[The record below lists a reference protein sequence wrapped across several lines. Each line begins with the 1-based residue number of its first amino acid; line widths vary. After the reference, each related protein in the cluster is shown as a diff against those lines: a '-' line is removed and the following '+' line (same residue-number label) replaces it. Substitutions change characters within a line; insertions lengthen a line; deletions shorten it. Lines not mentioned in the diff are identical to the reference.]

1 MKGIALWKLVSV
13 IAVTLLSAWYLWPT
27 YRFYSMSATE
37 RTALQQRDPKK
48 LADIRKN
55 AIHLGLDLQGGMH
68 LVLEVDRT
76 RLKPA
81 EARDAV
87 DRALEV
93 IRRRIDQFGV
103 AEPLIQREGEDRIAL
118 QLPGLTDRERAREL
132 IGKTALLE
140 FKLVRSPDE
149 VRTVFGRLDTY
160 LAAQGAGRI
169 AGLDFSGADSSM
181 RRAPLSSHFMDLG
194 GAAFV
199 RDEDVAVVEQLLA
212 TPGIDSIIPSDSQI
226 AWGDGGQS
234 NQGVT
239 GRSLYVV
246 KRTPEMTGGS
256 IATAEAR
263 VGLDQTNPGA
273 WGVSVS
279 MTPRGRSDFST
290 VTANNVNRQ
299 LAIVLDGKVNSAP
312 VIRERITGGDASIT
326 GNFDIQTAK
335 DLSIVLRAGALPAPV
350 TIIEERSVGPSLGS
364 DSIKKGLTAGLVG
377 TIMVVVFMLV
387 YYQLS
392 GAIAVLAMLLN
403 IFYLV
408 ACLAGFGATL
418 TLPGIAG
425 IVLTIGMSVDANVL
439 IFERIR
445 EELRNQRGIRQAV
458 QLGFD
463 RAFRTIFDAHITTL
477 ISAAFLFQF
486 GTGPIK
492 GFAVTLVIGL
502 IANLFTAVLCTRIVF
517 DMMLRRDIKRL
528 SI

>member
-1 MKGIALWKLVSV
+1 MKGIARWKLVAV
-13 IAVTLLSAWYLWPT
+13 LAVTALSVWYLWPT
-27 YRFYSMSATE
+27 YRFYSMSAAE
-37 RTALQQRDPKK
+37 RTALQEKEPKK
-48 LADIRKN
+48 LADLRKK

-68 LVLEVDRT
+68 LVLEVDRSK
-76 RLKPA
+76 LNAA
-81 EARDAV
+81 EAKDAV
-87 DRALEV
+87 ERALEV

-140 FKLVRSPDE
+140 FKL
-149 VRTVFGRLDTY
+149 DTY
-160 LAAQGAGRI
+160 LAASGAGRI
-169 AGLDFSGADSSM
+169 AGLDFSGADSLM
-181 RRAPLSSHFMDLG
+181 RRAPLSAHFMDLG
-194 GAAFV
+194 GAAFI
-199 RDEDVAVVEQLLA
+199 REEDVPVVERLLA
-212 TPGIDSIIPSDSQI
+212 TAGLDSIIPSDSQI
-226 AWGDGGQS
+226 VWGDGGQT
-234 NQGVT
+234 NQGIT

-246 KRTPEMTGGS
+246 KRAPEMTGGS

-279 MTPRGRSDFST
+279 MTPRGRSDFAT

-326 GNFDIQTAK
+326 GNFDIQTSK

-350 TIIEERSVGPSLGS
+350 HIIEERTVGPSLGS
-364 DSIKKGLTAGLVG
+364 DSIKKGLTAGLIG
-377 TIMVVVFMLV
+377 TIMVVVFMVV

-392 GAIAVLAMLLN
+392 GVIAVAAMMLN
-403 IFYLV
+403 IFYLI

-445 EELRNQRGIRQAV
+445 EELRHQKGIRQAI

-492 GFAVTLVIGL
+492 GFAVTLVVGL

-517 DMMLRRDIKRL
+517 DMMLSRDMKRL

>member
-1 MKGIALWKLVSV
+1 MKGIARWKLLAVL
-13 IAVTLLSAWYLWPT
+13 AVTALSVLYLYPT
-27 YRFYSMSATE
+27 YRFYGMTAAE
-37 RTALQQRDPKK
+37 RTALQTSDPRK
-48 LADIRKN
+48 LADVRKK

-68 LVLEVDRT
+68 LVLEVDRS
-76 RLKPA
+76 RLNAA
-81 EARDAV
+81 EAKDAV

-103 AEPLIQREGEDRIAL
+103 AEPLIQREGEDRIVL

-149 VRTVFGRLDTY
+149 VRNVFSRLDTY
-160 LAAQGAGRI
+160 LAAQGNNRI
-169 AGLDFSGADSSM
+169 AGLDFSGADSLM

-194 GAAFV
+194 GAAFI
-199 RDEDVAVVEQLLA
+199 REEDVPVVERLLA
-212 TPGIDSIIPSDSQI
+212 TAGIDSIIPSDSQI
-226 AWGDGGQS
+226 VWGEAGQS
-234 NQGVT
+234 NQGIT

-246 KRTPEMTGGS
+246 KREPEMTGGS

-279 MTPRGRSDFST
+279 MTPRGRSDFSV

-326 GNFDIQTAK
+326 GNFDIQTSK

-350 TIIEERSVGPSLGS
+350 HIIEERTVGPSLGS
-364 DSIKKGLTAGLVG
+364 DSVKKGLTAALIG
-377 TIMVVVFMLV
+377 TIMVVVFMVV

-392 GAIAVLAMLLN
+392 GAIAVGAMVLN
-403 IFYLV
+403 IFYLI

-445 EELRNQRGIRQAV
+445 EELRHQRGIRQAV

-492 GFAVTLVIGL
+492 GFAVTLVVGL
-502 IANLFTAVLCTRIVF
+502 IANLFTAVLCTRIIF
-517 DMMLRRDIKRL
+517 DMMLSRDMKRL